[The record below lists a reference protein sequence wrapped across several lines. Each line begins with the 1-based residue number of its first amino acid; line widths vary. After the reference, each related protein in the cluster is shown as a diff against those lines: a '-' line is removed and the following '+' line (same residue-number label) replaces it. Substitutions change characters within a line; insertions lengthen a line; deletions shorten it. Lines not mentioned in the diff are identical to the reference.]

1 MSLKHCEN
9 EVEVQGK
16 IGHRGNHLLYQVS
29 FVEAG
34 GSELGQVGETPKSNH
49 EGCPISLEQS
59 MQSTATAWKPELDHC
74 WGCQPQKENRK
85 STWHFKSCFPVYP
98 NYYGN
103 EYGIHVLTGGH

>member
-49 EGCPISLEQS
+49 EGCPISVEQS

-74 WGCQPQKENRK
+74 WGASPRK
-85 STWHFKSCFPVYP
+85 RTEKAHGILRAVFLYIQTTTEM
-98 NYYGN
+98 NM
-103 EYGIHVLTGGH
+103 EYMC